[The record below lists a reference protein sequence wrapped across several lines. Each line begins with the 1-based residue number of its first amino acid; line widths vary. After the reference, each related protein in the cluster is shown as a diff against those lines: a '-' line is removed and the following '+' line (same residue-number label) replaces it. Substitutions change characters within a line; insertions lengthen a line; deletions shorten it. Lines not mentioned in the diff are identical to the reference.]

1 MSTIRS
7 CTSPEPATE
16 PTRLTPGARRALRE
30 TALLLF
36 AIGSSRSNG
45 PVRSLERHARV
56 LTGAGVFRQVRTAVM
71 IGGPS
76 PQEALRELHG
86 GVYVVP
92 MMMCTGWI
100 WSTQIPTAL
109 GLSGTSSHDRVRAV
123 HLCEPLG
130 HRPELGRLVGLR
142 AQAAAQRYGLAPSE
156 TTVLLVAHGTD
167 RDEGSQHAT
176 DRHAACLREAGTFA
190 DIRTAYLDQAPT
202 IPDAIAGL
210 ERPTIV
216 AALFAT
222 PGPHAEQDVPRL
234 IAEGNSPNVI
244 DYLGPIGADEGIP
257 KVILSIAAHEVAR
270 NTAGSAAEEP
280 MAVVADAIGRLQSP
294 LPSPGSYRRRN
305 RTENVSSS
313 AVVTTSQPSSTR

>member
-1 MSTIRS
+1 M
-7 CTSPEPATE
+7 SPEPATE
-16 PTRLTPGARRALRE
+16 RTRLTPGARRTLRE

-45 PVRSLERHARV
+45 PARSLERHARV
-56 LTGAGVFRQVRTAVM
+56 LTGAGLFRQVRTAVM

-76 PQEALRELHG
+76 LQEALRELHG
-86 GVYVVP
+86 DVYIVP

-100 WSTQIPTAL
+100 WSTQIPAAL
-109 GLSGTSSHDRVRAV
+109 GLSGAPSHDDARAV
-123 HLCEPLG
+123 HLCDPLG
-130 HRPELGRLVGLR
+130 HCPELGRLIGLR
-142 AQAAAQRYGLAPSE
+142 AQAAAQRHGRAPSE

-176 DRHAACLREAGTFA
+176 DRHAAWLRETGTFA
-190 DIRTAYLDQAPT
+190 DIRTAYLDQTPT
-202 IPDAIAGL
+202 IPDTIAGL

-257 KVILSIAAHEVAR
+257 KVILSIVAQEVAR
-270 NTAGSAAEEP
+270 NTARSTAEKP
-280 MAVVADAIGRLQSP
+280 LPPPSVLSVTSP
-294 LPSPGSYRRRN
+294 LPLPRNRRRRN
-305 RTENVSSS
+305 RTANLSSS
-313 AVVTTSQPSSTR
+313 AVVTTCEPSSTR